1 MIWPTRA
8 GIGLCV
14 VRDILGHADISGQ
27 AKVQQT
33 TFRQARQAGWAG
45 ISGGVRAISGIC
57 GPPSYRG
64 IIRGWGGN
72 PCEPPAGSSAS
83 YRCHTYLHLH
93 LARVRNLVR
102 SIKVQCLEVPW
113 RADYRRM
120 HCKADYSVFS
130 TISQCI
136 IVWLPV
142 VSQFMVPFHIL

>member
-33 TFRQARQAGWAG
+33 TFGQARQAGWAG

-72 PCEPPAGSSAS
+72 LASPLRGLQHPTGAIPAPGSS
-83 YRCHTYLHLH
+83 YVHCLQVGRLPY
-93 LARVRNLVR
+93 
-102 SIKVQCLEVPW
+102 KQCSAKKTSFKL
-113 RADYRRM
+113 
-120 HCKADYSVFS
+120 SVL
-130 TISQCI
+130 QCNI
-136 IVWLPV
+136 GWLPA
-142 VSQFMVPFHIL
+142 FLNHL